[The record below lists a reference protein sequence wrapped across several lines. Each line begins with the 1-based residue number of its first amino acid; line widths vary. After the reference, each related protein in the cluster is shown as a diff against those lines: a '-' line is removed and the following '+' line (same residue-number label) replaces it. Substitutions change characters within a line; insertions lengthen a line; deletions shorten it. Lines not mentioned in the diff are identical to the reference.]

1 QGSSSWAQ
9 QALARGGDCG
19 LFQQLGLSRK
29 PEERV
34 LFSLN
39 TSVCLLWDTFSF
51 CLSFFLSVSLSPS
64 HKDTHTHTHITRHR
78 HTDKTTAHPMLTYD
92 NRYKRIHYILIDI
105 SHSRQ

>member
-39 TSVCLLWDTFSF
+39 TSVCLLWDPSSF
-51 CLSFFLSVSLSPS
+51 SLSLTLASTQP
-64 HKDTHTHTHITRHR
+64 HTHTHTHTHTPTHTIFKTHTYTHTHAFYKTHIYSTHTHTHR
-78 HTDKTTAHPMLTYD
+78 
-92 NRYKRIHYILIDI
+92 R
-105 SHSRQ
+105 